1 MPDLARIGKINR
13 LCPKASHQHRQA
25 SISEINMINQLKRT
39 HLIGYQSYCAI
50 CSTHYNDTLNLNWKC
65 PNFKH
70 IERRPLP
77 EKSKRLLTLI
87 FDNHPVFFLP
97 ELLHDK
103 IFTYASIHYIDTI
116 KNIND
121 ITINHFLTANYV
133 LKKHY
138 DGLIIILVLNIFYL
152 DLLKD
157 LGHLPDSLN

>member
-25 SISEINMINQLKRT
+25 SISEINMINQLKRK

-70 IERRPLP
+70 IERRPLH

-87 FDNHPVFFLP
+87 FNNHPVFFLP

-103 IFTYASIHYIDTI
+103 IFTYASIYYIDTI

-121 ITINHFLTANYV
+121 ITINHLFNCTLCAEKTLRWINYNTCT
-133 LKKHY
+133 KH
-138 DGLIIILVLNIFYL
+138 ILPRPPERPRTFTRFA
-152 DLLKD
+152 
-157 LGHLPDSLN
+157 

>member
-13 LCPKASHQHRQA
+13 LCPKASHWHRQA
-25 SISEINMINQLKRT
+25 SISEIKMINQLKRT

-50 CSTHYNDTLNLNWKC
+50 CSTQYNDTLNLNWKC
-65 PNFKH
+65 PNFKY

-87 FDNHPVFFLP
+87 FNNHPVFFLP

-103 IFTYASIHYIDTI
+103 IFTYASIYYIDTI

-121 ITINHFLTANYV
+121 ITINHLFNCTLCAEKTLRWINYNTCT
-133 LKKHY
+133 KH
-138 DGLIIILVLNIFYL
+138 ILPRPPERPRTFTRFA
-152 DLLKD
+152 
-157 LGHLPDSLN
+157 